1 MSGMSYNEL
10 QAMKAQIEDSF
21 AKSQGQLSALSDSQ
35 LGVIAAQYG
44 IKIDPSNRMQ
54 TLSILDSNQS
64 ISAWRQSFSGGDV
77 AAAVAAASTVG
88 VASQINNSK
97 EDIQQK
103 ATQGARN
110 KIASASSS
118 VVEKIGSKAS
128 DNPMVEMIR
137 KNFGQS
143 LIQAGYSIPQLTQM
157 LDGDA
162 DGIIEESEIMHLIVK
177 MTGTPPPPWVVSTIF
192 EILDAN
198 QDGVVTVEEWWAFLE
213 EMGFENNIV
222 TPEPSLPETPADT
235 VIEQEPDI
243 DEIIDVVDNIEEEI
257 PQQQVVEIPI
267 PVPETLVN
275 EDSSSVILDENVNT
289 TNEKLIEELYSSR
302 LSSEERAII
311 AKANSSICTIKVER
325 IERTLMVTDHY
336 RGGYSILG
344 ILDGGPYKVTIM
356 IPKSENDVVTAFIKG
371 DTVVADAKI
380 VSWSSGLKIAKLA
393 GTDARKV

>member
-1 MSGMSYNEL
+1 MNGMSYSEL
-10 QAMKAQIEDSF
+10 QAMKAEIEDSF

-44 IKIDPSNRMQ
+44 IKINPSNRMQ
-54 TLSILDSNQS
+54 TLSSLDSNPS
-64 ISAWRQSFSGGDV
+64 ISAWRQSFSTGDV

-88 VASQINNSK
+88 VASQIHNSK
-97 EDIQQK
+97 EDLQQK

-118 VVEKIGSKAS
+118 VAKKIESKAS

-143 LIQAGYSIPQLTQM
+143 LIQAGYTIPQLTQM

-162 DGIIEESEIMHLIVK
+162 DGTIAESEIMLLIVK
-177 MTGTPPPPWVVSTIF
+177 MTGTPPPPWVVKTIF

-213 EMGFENNIV
+213 EMGFENNVV
-222 TPEPSLPETPADT
+222 TPEPSLPEAPAVT
-235 VIEQEPDI
+235 VVEQKPDI
-243 DEIIDVVDNIEEEI
+243 DGTIDAIDNIEEEI
-257 PQQQVVEIPI
+257 PQQQVVESPM
-267 PVPETLVN
+267 PVPETIVI
-275 EDSSSVILDENVNT
+275 EDSSSIILDGNVNT

-302 LSSEERAII
+302 LSSEEREII
-311 AKANSSICTIKVER
+311 AKASSSLCTIKVER

-336 RGGYSILG
+336 RGGYSVLG

-356 IPKSENDVVTAFIKG
+356 IPKSENDVVTAFMKG
-371 DTVVADAKI
+371 DTVVANAKI

-393 GTDARKV
+393 GTDAREV

>member
-1 MSGMSYNEL
+1 MNGMSYSEL
-10 QAMKAQIEDSF
+10 QAMKAEIEDSF

-44 IKIDPSNRMQ
+44 IKINPSNRMQ
-54 TLSILDSNQS
+54 TLSSLDSNPS
-64 ISAWRQSFSGGDV
+64 ISAWRQSFSTGDV

-88 VASQINNSK
+88 VASQIHNSK
-97 EDIQQK
+97 EDLQQK

-118 VVEKIGSKAS
+118 VAKKIESKAS

-143 LIQAGYSIPQLTQM
+143 LIQAGYTIPQLTQM

-162 DGIIEESEIMHLIVK
+162 DGTIAESEIMLLIVK
-177 MTGTPPPPWVVSTIF
+177 MTGTPPPPWVVKTIF

-213 EMGFENNIV
+213 EMGFENNV
-222 TPEPSLPETPADT
+222 VAPEPSLPEAPAVT
-235 VIEQEPDI
+235 VVKQKPDI
-243 DEIIDVVDNIEEEI
+243 DETIDVIDNIEEEI
-257 PQQQVVEIPI
+257 PKQQVVESPM
-267 PVPETLVN
+267 PVPETIVI
-275 EDSSSVILDENVNT
+275 EDSSSIILDGNVNT

-311 AKANSSICTIKVER
+311 AKANSSICTVKVER

-336 RGGYSILG
+336 RGGYSVLG

-356 IPKSENDVVTAFIKG
+356 IPKSENDVVTAFMKG
-371 DTVVADAKI
+371 DTVVANAKI

-393 GTDARKV
+393 GTDAREV